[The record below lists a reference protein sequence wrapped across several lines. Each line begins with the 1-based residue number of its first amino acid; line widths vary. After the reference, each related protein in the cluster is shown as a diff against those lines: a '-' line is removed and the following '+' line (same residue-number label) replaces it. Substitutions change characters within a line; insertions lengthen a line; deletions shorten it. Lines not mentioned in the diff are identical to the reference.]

1 MVNIYTILP
10 ALLSEEKSFG
20 DGGILAEYAWI
31 IVVLPFFA
39 ALAITFLG
47 KNMKYG
53 GAEIAVASI
62 LFIFGY
68 SFALLLLNISKGV
81 VNEFYVHI
89 GSIGNFDLEFGW
101 VVDGLSIMMFFIVGT
116 VSLLVF
122 IYAVEYMK
130 GEVRYTFFFTA
141 LTLFAGSMLVLVASP
156 TLLQLL
162 VGWELVGACSYLLI
176 GHYWEERENSS
187 AAIKAFITNK
197 VADIGLIIG
206 IIMLAL
212 SAGTFRISD
221 ILYKATHG
229 SESISKVAL
238 VAGALLFIGAMGK
251 SAQFP
256 LHVWLPDAMAGPTPV
271 SALMHAATMV
281 TAGVYLLARMFPFYE
296 GVAAPVKEMILLV
309 GILTLFLGG
318 CLAIVQDDLKKVL
331 AYSTISQLGYMVT
344 AIGAGAYTAGL
355 MHLWTHAFFKALLFL
370 GAGSVIHA
378 VHSNN
383 MSEMGGLKDVMPKTF
398 KTFIIGTVALTGLP
412 PLAGFFSKDEILA
425 SLSHEGY
432 TGYFIIASLGAFITA
447 FYMTRVVIKT
457 FYGDYRGRGQPHE
470 SEQLMTTPLIVL
482 SVLAVVSGWVNI
494 PGIYTGFTSWV
505 GTRGVSIKEYHPDS
519 FDFVAMSYGLGAGIA
534 GIVISYFIYMKF
546 GNAETGDEKIKVQ
559 PIWKILENKYYLDD
573 FYFRGIVNPLKT
585 YIARL
590 VDSFNS
596 NVLDRA
602 INTLAL
608 AMTFV
613 GKVVYS
619 NIDQDGIDK
628 LVNSVSVGTDNAG
641 GQIKLIQTGRVQQ
654 YLSLFL
660 SGVLLVS
667 IIVFVLY

>member
-1 MVNIYTILP
+1 MNIALP
-10 ALLSEEKSFG
+10 VLFAETRNFS
-20 DGGILAEYAWI
+20 DGGILAEYAWL
-31 IVVLPFFA
+31 IVVLPFIA

-47 KNMKYG
+47 KRMPYG
-53 GAEIAVASI
+53 GAEIAVGSI
-62 LFIFGY
+62 LFIFIY
-68 SFALLLLNISKGV
+68 SFSLLILNISKGV
-81 VNEFYVHI
+81 VNEFYVQI
-89 GSIGNFDLEFGW
+89 GSIGSLDLEFGW
-101 VVDGLSIMMFFIVGT
+101 VVDGLSIMMFFVVGT

-130 GEVRYTFFFTA
+130 GEIRYTFFFTS
-141 LTLFAGSMLVLVASP
+141 LTLFAGSMLVLVSSP

-162 VGWELVGACSYLLI
+162 VGWELVGVCSYLLI
-176 GHYWEERENSS
+176 GHYWEEKENSS

-197 VADIGLIIG
+197 VADVGLMIG

-229 SESISKVAL
+229 NQNISKVAL
-238 VAGALLFIGAMGK
+238 VAGVLLFIGAMGK

-296 GVAAPVKEMILLV
+296 GAAAPVKELVLLV
-309 GILTLFLGG
+309 GVLTLFFGG

-331 AYSTISQLGYMVT
+331 AYSTVSQLGYMVT

-378 VHSNN
+378 VHTNN
-383 MSEMGGLKDVMPKTF
+383 MSEMGGLKDAMPKTF
-398 KTFIIGTVALTGLP
+398 RTFIIGTVALAGLP

-432 TGYFIIASLGAFITA
+432 TGYFVIAAAGAFITA
-447 FYMTRVVIKT
+447 FYMTRAVVKT
-457 FYGDYRGRGQPHE
+457 FFGEYRGNGDPHE
-470 SEQLMTTPLIVL
+470 SGQLMTMPLVVL

-494 PGIYTGFTSWV
+494 PGVYTGFTSWV
-505 GTRGVSIKEYHPDS
+505 GTRGVAINEYHPES
-519 FDFVAMSYGLGAGIA
+519 FDFAAMSLGLLAGVS
-534 GIVISYFIYMKF
+534 GIVVAYLLYMKF
-546 GNAETGDEKIKVQ
+546 GTAETGDEKIKLQ
-559 PIWKILENKYYLDD
+559 PVWKILENKYYLDD
-573 FYFRGIVNPLKT
+573 LYINGIVNPLKT
-585 YIARL
+585 AVAKS
-590 VDSFNS
+590 VDQFNS
-596 NVLDRA
+596 KVLDRFV
-602 INTLAL
+602 NSVGL
-608 AMTFV
+608 AMGFL
-613 GKVVYS
+613 GKIVYS
-619 NIDQDGIDK
+619 NLDQDGIDRI
-628 LVNSVSVGTDNAG
+628 VNSVSVGTDDLG
-641 GQIKLIQTGRVQQ
+641 GRVKLIQSGRVQQ

-660 SGVLLVS
+660 SSVLLVS

>member
-1 MVNIYTILP
+1 MSTSLP
-10 ALLSEEKSFG
+10 ALFAEAKSFS
-20 DGGILAEYAWI
+20 DGGVLAQYAWL
-31 IVVLPFFA
+31 IVVLPFIA
-39 ALAITFLG
+39 ALVITFLG
-47 KNMKYG
+47 KRMPYG
-53 GAEIAVASI
+53 GAEIAVGSI
-62 LFIFGY
+62 FFIFIY
-68 SFALLLLNISKGV
+68 SFALLILNISKGV
-81 VNEFYVHI
+81 VNEFYVQI
-89 GSIGNFDLEFGW
+89 GSIGSLDLEFGW
-101 VVDGLSIMMFFIVGT
+101 VVDGLSIMMFFVVGT

-130 GEVRYTFFFTA
+130 GEIRYTFFFTSM
-141 LTLFAGSMLVLVASP
+141 TLFAGSMLVLVSSP

-162 VGWELVGACSYLLI
+162 VGWELVGLCSYLLI
-176 GHYWEERENSS
+176 GHYWEEKENSS

-197 VADIGLIIG
+197 VADVGLMIG

-229 SESISKVAL
+229 NENLSKVAL
-238 VAGALLFIGAMGK
+238 VAGVLLFIGAMGK

-296 GVAAPVKEMILLV
+296 GVAAPVKELVLLV
-309 GILTLFLGG
+309 GVLTLFFGG

-331 AYSTISQLGYMVT
+331 AYSTVSQLGYMVT

-378 VHSNN
+378 VHTNN
-383 MSEMGGLKDVMPKTF
+383 MSEMGGLKDLMPKTF
-398 KTFIIGTVALTGLP
+398 RTFIIGTVALAGLP

-432 TGYFIIASLGAFITA
+432 TGYLTIAAVGAFITA
-447 FYMTRVVIKT
+447 FYMTRAVVKT
-457 FYGDYRGRGQPHE
+457 FFGEYRGNGDPHE
-470 SEQLMTTPLIVL
+470 SEQLMTIPLVAL
-482 SVLAVVSGWVNI
+482 SALAVVSGWVNI
-494 PGIYTGFTSWV
+494 PGVYTGFTSWV
-505 GTRGVSIKEYHPDS
+505 GTRGISINEYHPES
-519 FDFVAMSYGLGAGIA
+519 FDFAAMSLGLFAGVS
-534 GIVISYFIYMKF
+534 GIVVAYLLYMKF
-546 GNAETGDEKIKVQ
+546 GNAETGDEKIKLQ

-573 FYFRGIVNPLKT
+573 LYIKGVVNPIKT
-585 YIARL
+585 AVAKS
-590 VDSFNS
+590 VDRFNTQ
-596 NVLDRA
+596 VLDRFV
-602 INTLAL
+602 NTVGL
-608 AMTFV
+608 AMAFI
-613 GKVVYS
+613 GKIVYS
-619 NIDQDGIDK
+619 NFDQNGIDR
-628 LVNSVSVGTDNAG
+628 LVNSVSVGTDNVG
-641 GQIKLIQTGRVQQ
+641 GQVKLIQSGRVQQ
-654 YLSLFL
+654 YLTLFL

>member
-1 MVNIYTILP
+1 MNIALP
-10 ALLSEEKSFG
+10 VLFAETRNFS
-20 DGGILAEYAWI
+20 DGGILAEYAWL
-31 IVVLPFFA
+31 IVVLPFIA

-47 KNMKYG
+47 KRMPYG
-53 GAEIAVASI
+53 GAEIAVGSI
-62 LFIFGY
+62 LFIFIY
-68 SFALLLLNISKGV
+68 SFSLLILNISKGV
-81 VNEFYVHI
+81 VNEFYVQI
-89 GSIGNFDLEFGW
+89 GSIGSLDLEFGW
-101 VVDGLSIMMFFIVGT
+101 VVDGLSIMMFFVVGT

-130 GEVRYTFFFTA
+130 GEIRYTFFFTS
-141 LTLFAGSMLVLVASP
+141 LTLFAGSMLVLVSSP

-162 VGWELVGACSYLLI
+162 VGWELVGVCSYLLI
-176 GHYWEERENSS
+176 GHYWEEKENSS

-197 VADIGLIIG
+197 VADVGLMIG

-229 SESISKVAL
+229 NQNISKVAL
-238 VAGALLFIGAMGK
+238 VAGVLLFIGAMGK

-296 GVAAPVKEMILLV
+296 GAAAPVKELVLLV
-309 GILTLFLGG
+309 GVLTLFFGG

-331 AYSTISQLGYMVT
+331 AYSTVSQLGYMVT

-378 VHSNN
+378 VHTNN
-383 MSEMGGLKDVMPKTF
+383 MSEMGGLKDAMPKTF
-398 KTFIIGTVALTGLP
+398 RTFIIGTVALAGLP

-432 TGYFIIASLGAFITA
+432 TGYFVIAAAGAFITA
-447 FYMTRVVIKT
+447 FYMTRAVVKT
-457 FYGDYRGRGQPHE
+457 FFGEYRGNGDPHE
-470 SEQLMTTPLIVL
+470 SGQLMTMPLVVL

-494 PGIYTGFTSWV
+494 PGVYTGFTSWV
-505 GTRGVSIKEYHPDS
+505 GTRGVAINEYHPES
-519 FDFVAMSYGLGAGIA
+519 FDFAAMSLGLLAGVS
-534 GIVISYFIYMKF
+534 GIVAAYLLYMKF
-546 GNAETGDEKIKVQ
+546 GTAETGDEKIKLQ
-559 PIWKILENKYYLDD
+559 PVWKILENKYYLDD
-573 FYFRGIVNPLKT
+573 LYINGIVNPLKT
-585 YIARL
+585 AVAKS
-590 VDSFNS
+590 VDQFNS
-596 NVLDRA
+596 KVLDRFV
-602 INTLAL
+602 NSVGL
-608 AMTFV
+608 AMGFL
-613 GKVVYS
+613 GKIVYS
-619 NIDQDGIDK
+619 NLDQDGIDRI
-628 LVNSVSVGTDNAG
+628 VNSVSVGTDDLG
-641 GQIKLIQTGRVQQ
+641 GRVKLIQSGRVQQ
-654 YLSLFL
+654 YLALFL
-660 SGVLLVS
+660 SSVLLVS

>member
-1 MVNIYTILP
+1 MNIALP
-10 ALLSEEKSFG
+10 VLFAETRNFS
-20 DGGILAEYAWI
+20 DGGILAEYAWL
-31 IVVLPFFA
+31 IVVLPFIA

-47 KNMKYG
+47 KRMPYG
-53 GAEIAVASI
+53 GAEIAVGSI
-62 LFIFGY
+62 LFIFIY
-68 SFALLLLNISKGV
+68 SFSLLILNISKGV
-81 VNEFYVHI
+81 VNEFYVQI
-89 GSIGNFDLEFGW
+89 GSIGSLDLEFGW
-101 VVDGLSIMMFFIVGT
+101 VVDGLSIMMFFVVGT

-130 GEVRYTFFFTA
+130 GEIRYTFFFTS
-141 LTLFAGSMLVLVASP
+141 LTLFAGSMLVLVSSP

-162 VGWELVGACSYLLI
+162 VGWELVGVCSYLLI
-176 GHYWEERENSS
+176 GHYWEEKENSS

-197 VADIGLIIG
+197 VADVGLMIG

-229 SESISKVAL
+229 NQNISKVAL
-238 VAGALLFIGAMGK
+238 VAGVLLFIGAMGK

-296 GVAAPVKEMILLV
+296 GVAAPVKELVLLV
-309 GILTLFLGG
+309 GVLTLFFGG

-331 AYSTISQLGYMVT
+331 AYSTVSQLGYMVT

-378 VHSNN
+378 VHTNN

-398 KTFIIGTVALTGLP
+398 RTFIIGTVALVGLP

-432 TGYFIIASLGAFITA
+432 TGYFVIAAAGAFITA
-447 FYMTRVVIKT
+447 FYMTRAVVKT
-457 FYGDYRGRGQPHE
+457 FFGEYRGNGEPHE
-470 SEQLMTTPLIVL
+470 STQLMTVPLVVL

-494 PGIYTGFTSWV
+494 PGVYTGFTSWV
-505 GTRGVSIKEYHPDS
+505 GTRGVAINEYHPES
-519 FDFVAMSYGLGAGIA
+519 FDFTAVSLGLLAGVS
-534 GIVISYFIYMKF
+534 GIVAAYLLYMKF
-546 GNAETGDEKIKVQ
+546 GTAETGDEKIKLQ
-559 PIWKILENKYYLDD
+559 PVWKILENKYYLDD
-573 FYFRGIVNPLKT
+573 LYINGIVNPLKT
-585 YIARL
+585 AVAKS
-590 VDSFNS
+590 VDQFNS
-596 NVLDRA
+596 KVLDRFV
-602 INTLAL
+602 NSVGL
-608 AMTFV
+608 AMGFL
-613 GKVVYS
+613 GKIVYS
-619 NIDQDGIDK
+619 NLDQDGIDRI
-628 LVNSVSVGTDNAG
+628 VNSVSVGTDDLG
-641 GQIKLIQTGRVQQ
+641 GRVKLIQSGRVQQ

-660 SGVLLVS
+660 SSVLLVS